1 MKTYTATRERLSRH
15 DAANRNCQPMH
26 TAEPNPRPHFPSWWR
41 LGAIAYTA
49 MGVVCVASS
58 AAFPESE
65 AAMLAA
71 IAGALPWSLALLT
84 LDLTPGVAQTALILL
99 AGGWAFNAALL
110 WWRARR
116 RSAPPSELRGD

>member
-1 MKTYTATRERLSRH
+1 
-15 DAANRNCQPMH
+15 
-26 TAEPNPRPHFPSWWR
+26 
-41 LGAIAYTA
+41 
-49 MGVVCVASS
+49 
-58 AAFPESE
+58 
-65 AAMLAA
+65 MLAA